1 MLPRNHGIKNPV
13 SLLKN
18 ASIDVPV
25 KLISFGSEIY
35 LYNYDRGV
43 QKLFTENHRCVF
55 LGYGGNGVFPTVS
68 QVVAYRLDTK
78 KVISDKFVLCKFY

>member
-1 MLPRNHGIKNPV
+1 M
-13 SLLKN
+13 KN

-35 LYNYDRGV
+35 LYNYDRV
-43 QKLFTENHRCVF
+43 QMLFTENHRCVF
-55 LGYGGNGVFPTVS
+55 LGYGGNGVIPTVS

-78 KVISDKFVLCKFY
+78 KVIRSSAFKTSVENYPFLQGKSAGVAV